1 MSDRAANS
9 NRRATRMARVDAMPP
24 EIRACVHEYGLTIV
38 DAMLDLGIK
47 KAKHIRHLVD
57 IVRRESYQS
66 ARDMAPMRRKDE
78 ATK

>member
-1 MSDRAANS
+1 MEAHQK
-9 NRRATRMARVDAMPP
+9 RRATRMARVDAMSP

-57 IVRRESYQS
+57 TVRRESYQS
-66 ARDMAPMRRKDE
+66 FRDGGIV
-78 ATK
+78 

>member
-1 MSDRAANS
+1 MCKTKDP

-38 DAMLDLGIK
+38 DSMMDVGIK
-47 KAKHIRHLVD
+47 KAKHIRHLVE

-66 ARDMAPMRRKDE
+66 ARDFAPLRRGR
-78 ATK
+78 

>member
-1 MSDRAANS
+1 MTDPKDS

-38 DAMLDLGIK
+38 DAMMDLKIK

-57 IVRRESYQS
+57 VIQRESYQS
-66 ARDMAPMRRKDE
+66 VRDMAPMRREDE
-78 ATK
+78 ASQ